1 MCKETIPSKKQLAKK
16 KREKKEKEEKE
27 EKEKYE
33 KKKTKVL
40 VKPSCWNRTIEIAS
54 KKQEIAE
61 LDGRRLIGCY
71 HCGYK

>member
-1 MCKETIPSKKQLAKK
+1 MCKETIPSKKQQAKK
-16 KREKKEKEEKE
+16 KGENIE
-27 EKEKYE
+27 
-33 KKKTKVL
+33 KVL

-61 LDGRRLIGCY
+61 LDGRCLIGCY